1 MITIVDSERRYLFV
15 WESNSNMT
23 SHHASNYPSSQRRM
37 GGSSSGWLSGLGL
50 NNAHGS
56 YSRRSRNS
64 SFLSLSSPGNIASDI
79 KNDRELWDDDG
90 PLASNTSHH
99 SGRSIATKTSDAC
112 RMGHM
117 MLRDRSMQ
125 PKRRSSTMSCASQH
139 KMENLQREVDLAL
152 EFFQAETLDD
162 EFDSDNDD
170 ELANCHPE
178 KYQRLHDYQKKSCNN
193 SSSGS
198 DDCCDDT
205 GTAATSMA
213 TSVTTEYDFSPTPTN
228 ECSDYQFN
236 KFPSLHSAEP
246 QTPRMTDSA
255 SPTSSLTL
263 KHKTKSIMQLSLS
276 LIPSQTA
283 LNCTLDDHMEIDD
296 ESTKFENVI
305 ADEMNKNCTSEENQS
320 IDFNQG
326 YLRNA
331 MEPFLAVARKLQ

>member
-1 MITIVDSERRYLFV
+1 
-15 WESNSNMT
+15 
-23 SHHASNYPSSQRRM
+23 M

-64 SFLSLSSPGNIASDI
+64 SFLSLSSPGRPNNIASDI

-90 PLASNTSHH
+90 PVASNTSHH

-198 DDCCDDT
+198 DDCCDDR
-205 GTAATSMA
+205 TAATSMA

-236 KFPSLHSAEP
+236 KFPSLHSEPSSPVGCDSNSAEP
-246 QTPRMTDSA
+246 QTPMMSA
-255 SPTSSLTL
+255 TSSLTL

-283 LNCTLDDHMEIDD
+283 LNCTFDDHMEIDD